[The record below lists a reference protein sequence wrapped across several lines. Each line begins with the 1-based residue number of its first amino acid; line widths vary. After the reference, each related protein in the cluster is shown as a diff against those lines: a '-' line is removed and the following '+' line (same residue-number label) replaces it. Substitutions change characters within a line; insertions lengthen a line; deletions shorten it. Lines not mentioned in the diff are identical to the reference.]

1 MNVPA
6 ELTPLQD
13 PPDASRGRAPLSRNV
28 VALGLTSLFTDVS
41 TEMLV
46 PVLPLF
52 VTATLHA
59 SVASLGFVE
68 GIAECT
74 ASVLRL
80 GAGWLSDRSGH
91 RKPFLIFGYG
101 LSGVAKAVMGL
112 AATWPVVLGLRFT
125 DRIGKALRNPP
136 RDALIAE
143 STSDAG
149 RGRAFGLHRA
159 LDTLGAAIGPLLAW
173 WLLGRWHTLGAA
185 GYRRLFLVSAIP
197 AAIAVAILIFVVRAP
212 RRAPLTARALRAR
225 AGSYGAPFRRFLMV
239 DAIFQLGNSSMAF
252 LLLRTQAAGWSA
264 GQVALVY
271 FGYNLLYAALALPFG
286 GWSDR
291 IGRRPLLV
299 GAYLVYACSYAV
311 AAGWATRA
319 GVVLAF
325 ALLAV
330 HSALI
335 EGQGRSLVADLVP
348 ADARATAYGVQA
360 TVVGLALLPASI
372 IAGELWD
379 HVAPAAPFVLGSALA
394 AIAALAML
402 FLLPMHREFE
412 DRHEVPIRTSR

>member
-1 MNVPA
+1 MSASTSSKQAAGPPREPWHPNVI
-6 ELTPLQD
+6 
-13 PPDASRGRAPLSRNV
+13 
-28 VALGLTSLFTDVS
+28 ALGMTSLFTDIS
-41 TEMLV
+41 SEMLV

-59 SVASLGFVE
+59 SVTSLGVIE

-91 RKPFLIFGYG
+91 RKPFLVFGYG
-101 LSGVAKAVMGL
+101 LSGVAKAVMGF

-143 STSDAG
+143 STSEAG

-173 WLLGRWHTLGAA
+173 YLLRHWQARGAA
-185 GYRRLFLVSAIP
+185 GYRRLFMVSAVP
-197 AAIAVAILIFVVRAP
+197 AAIAVAILVLVVRAP
-212 RRAPLTARALRAR
+212 RRAPVTAQALRAR
-225 AGSYGAPFRRFLMV
+225 AGAFGAPFRRFLTI

-311 AAGWATRA
+311 AAWWATRA

-330 HSALI
+330 HSAAI
-335 EGQGRSLVADLVP
+335 EGQARSLVADLVP
-348 ADARATAYGVQA
+348 GEGRATAYGVQA

-372 IAGELWD
+372 VAGALWD
-379 HVAPAAPFVLGSALA
+379 HVAPAAPFMLGSALA
-394 AIAALAML
+394 LLAALGMTF
-402 FLLPMHREFE
+402 FLPLHEELE
-412 DRHEVPIRTSR
+412 DRHAVRIRSSR

>member
-1 MNVPA
+1 MD
-6 ELTPLQD
+6 TPEEPTPMPES
-13 PPDASRGRAPLSRNV
+13 PPHQPWPRNV

-41 TEMLV
+41 SEMLV

-59 SVASLGFVE
+59 SVASLGIIE

-80 GAGWLSDRSGH
+80 GAGWWSDRSGQ

-112 AATWPVVLGLRFT
+112 AVTWPAVLGLRFT

-143 STSDAG
+143 STSEAG

-159 LDTLGAAIGPLLAW
+159 LDTTGAAIGPLLAW
-173 WLLGRWHTLGAA
+173 WLLGRWSSLGAA

-197 AAIAVAILIFVVRAP
+197 AAIAVAILIVVVRAP
-212 RRAPLTARALRAR
+212 RRAPVTARALRAR
-225 AGSYGAPFRRFLMV
+225 AGSFGAPFRRFLTV

-271 FGYNLLYAALALPFG
+271 FGYNLLYAALAMPFG
-286 GWSDR
+286 GWGDR

-335 EGQGRSLVADLVP
+335 EGQARSLVADLVP
-348 ADARATAYGVQA
+348 GEARATAYGVQA

-379 HVAPAAPFVLGSALA
+379 HASPAAPFWFGAALA
-394 AIAALAML
+394 ALAALAML
-402 FLLPMHREFE
+402 IFLPPHREVE
-412 DRHEVPIRTSR
+412 DRDAVSIRTPR